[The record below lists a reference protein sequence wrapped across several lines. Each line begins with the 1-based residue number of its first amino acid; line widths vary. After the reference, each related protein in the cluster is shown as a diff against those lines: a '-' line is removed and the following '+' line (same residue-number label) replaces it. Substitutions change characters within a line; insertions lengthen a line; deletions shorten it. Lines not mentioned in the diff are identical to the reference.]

1 MEPGLASFHTMK
13 TLTAGL
19 LAFALSA
26 FSALSAA
33 QSPKTFT
40 GTITDDMCGAD
51 GHSVMRMG
59 PTDGEC
65 ARMCVLAHGSQYVLL
80 DGKTVYKL
88 SDQAT
93 PEKLAGQKVRVVG
106 TLDAKTQTIEVD
118 SMSAL

>member
-1 MEPGLASFHTMK
+1 
-13 TLTAGL
+13 
-19 LAFALSA
+19 
-26 FSALSAA
+26 
-33 QSPKTFT
+33 
-40 GTITDDMCGAD
+40 
-51 GHSVMRMG
+51 MRMG

-106 TLDAKTQTIEVD
+106 TLDAKTQTIQVD

>member
-1 MEPGLASFHTMK
+1 MK
-13 TLTAGL
+13 ALTVGI
-19 LAFALSA
+19 LAFAL
-26 FSALSAA
+26 SALSAA
-33 QSPKTFT
+33 QSPKAFT
-40 GTITDDMCGAD
+40 GTITDDTCGAD

-59 PTDGEC
+59 PTDAEC